1 MIKKTRNAQR
11 RIRRLTGR
19 VDRVA
24 ENVGRAQ
31 AACVQAVAMYGS
43 ELRWK
48 GGKENSTIGR
58 AENLQIISS
67 SHHRLLQKHGPGQ
80 LMLLSGLRPAHSLLN
95 NRGRRFALRMASL
108 PEGGQAGQLVGTPS
122 ELGTRLSTCLVSPE
136 GMKRQPCT
144 MVSLEAIIV
153 ESTPAKQRKPR
164 HRSHTCRQD
173 SGACGYIL
181 SSLGKWPQSRF
192 DGA

>member
-1 MIKKTRNAQR
+1 MAFDVDKIEDNIDWNTAIHVDGQVVKLNKQATRWLGIWIDSSLSLKDHHHTMIKKTRNAQR

-136 GMKRQPCT
+136 GMK
-144 MVSLEAIIV
+144 
-153 ESTPAKQRKPR
+153 
-164 HRSHTCRQD
+164 
-173 SGACGYIL
+173 
-181 SSLGKWPQSRF
+181 
-192 DGA
+192 